1 MNVKKKRRKKNHN
14 NEASCSGRT
23 KIKTAGNFLER
34 IILAHSVFVLF
45 VSSTDKSLSF
55 QKHEKEKKTR
65 EGSVLPQSNR
75 MPAGNLVR
83 NNAVDREFV
92 EALDRRNE
100 GTSYIAP
107 SSPATHSPNDVSSK
121 AVSSKAVSSK
131 DVSVNTRDA
140 FSNPP
145 QSLRGDEM
153 KPLLAC
159 PRVADA
165 IKTCPRVVSFIFS
178 TILDEEEFVGC

>member
-1 MNVKKKRRKKNHN
+1 M
-14 NEASCSGRT
+14 
-23 KIKTAGNFLER
+23 
-34 IILAHSVFVLF
+34 
-45 VSSTDKSLSF
+45 SSTDKSLSF
-55 QKHEKEKKTR
+55 QKHEKEEKNTR
-65 EGSVLPQSNR
+65 RERVLPQSNR

-131 DVSVNTRDA
+131 DVSSKDVSVNTRDA

>member
-1 MNVKKKRRKKNHN
+1 
-14 NEASCSGRT
+14 
-23 KIKTAGNFLER
+23 
-34 IILAHSVFVLF
+34 
-45 VSSTDKSLSF
+45 
-55 QKHEKEKKTR
+55 
-65 EGSVLPQSNR
+65 

-131 DVSVNTRDA
+131 AVSSKDVSSKDVSVNTRDA

-165 IKTCPRVVSFIFS
+165 IKTCPRVVSFSFS